1 MPTQW
6 SLRQVRCFV
15 ALAETLHFGRAA
27 EKIHI
32 TQPALSRQIKTLE
45 NGLGFAIV
53 QRNNQGVELTAAGE
67 VFLKGCKKAI
77 SALENAFVDADLLDQ
92 GFAGRLRIGYT
103 EFAIIADLPHILSR
117 FNSEFPKVIQD
128 SVEGDTTSLLRQL
141 QGKLIDIAFVTGPV
155 VTTGLKT
162 QLVENHRLIAVL
174 YESHPLANKRSI
186 KLADLLEEELVLG
199 EPSAWHYF
207 LQHIDDVFTSKNAKP
222 NIVHR
227 AFSGEGVL
235 GMVSAKRGITL
246 YPDCIQ
252 NFYRKGLVLREIDD
266 LDTLIPTYAVWHAE
280 ANYYLLENFLQTV
293 NTDIR

>member
-32 TQPALSRQIKTLE
+32 TQPALSRQIKALE
-45 NGLGFAIV
+45 NALGFAVV

-67 VFLKGCKKAI
+67 VFLKGCKAAI
-77 SALENAFVDADLLDQ
+77 SVLENAFADAELLDQ

-103 EFAIIADLPHILSR
+103 EFAISADLPHILSR
-117 FNSEFPKVIQD
+117 FNSKFPRVIQD

-207 LQHIDDVFTSKNAKP
+207 LQHIDDVFTSNHAKP

-266 LDTLIPTYAVWHAE
+266 LDTLVPTYAVWHAE
-280 ANYYLLENFLQTV
+280 ANSYLLENFLQTV
-293 NTDIR
+293 NADIR